1 MDGNEIT
8 ASAAARFNAPV
19 IEKFRANGGLVGGT
33 FAGVPLLLLHSTG
46 ARTGRDH
53 LTPLAYLEHD
63 GRYLVFASKAGADVH
78 PDWYFNLRANP
89 DARIEIT
96 TDVVV
101 VRAHELT
108 GVERDVRFAQMTG
121 LFPYFAD
128 HQAKTER
135 VFPVLA
141 LDIRPQRST

>member
-19 IEKFRANGGLVGGT
+19 IKKFRANGGLVGGT

-46 ARTGRDH
+46 ARTGRIH
-53 LTPLAYLEHD
+53 VTPLAYLEHD
-63 GRYLVFASKAGADVH
+63 GRYLVFASKAGADIH
-78 PDWYFNLRANP
+78 PDWYFNLKANP
-89 DARIEIT
+89 DARIEIL
-96 TDVVV
+96 TDVVD

-108 GVERDVRFAQMTG
+108 GVQRDVRFAQMTG

-135 VFPVLA
+135 IFPVLA
-141 LDIRPQRST
+141 LAASG